1 MKGIGEK
8 QVDVNFYV
16 MNIAAAALDKVLG
29 KFLKMFP
36 SKMAASTNQ
45 TALGVEPTKWV
56 DLYYALRVLMSMEP
70 QTKKIKIRV
79 N

>member
-1 MKGIGEK
+1 MKGIGEQ

-16 MNIAAAALDKVLG
+16 MNIAAVALDKVLS

-56 DLYYALRVLMSMEP
+56 
-70 QTKKIKIRV
+70 
-79 N
+79 